1 MSLCLSTESVAI
13 LENPAPVDDVP
24 AYKSPLK
31 RRIEKLEAINEKTRA
46 THIENERNLNYL
58 QKEYTNTFSKI
69 YETEK
74 LLVRAQRLLKEEKKK
89 QKQKFRTLSLA
100 QNGYTQ
106 SKCKAQKSQ
115 QRLKSAI
122 KEELMQERISEW
134 TLEKRRNLS
143 ELAKKNTL
151 DLEWIATNVP
161 NDVLKIIASYIPYDV
176 RIQMINHFHHP
187 LYYLRQI
194 SSIDLGN
201 LLYEII
207 SYRKV
212 GYGCKSTLLINGS
225 HNEYDAYR
233 KEESLVKIK
242 FMMTLFEERAPEFAL
257 RFLKILAVLQKAN
270 NNIEKWVVL
279 VLKQSPHFAYEDGLY
294 LPH

>member
-1 MSLCLSTESVAI
+1 
-13 LENPAPVDDVP
+13 
-24 AYKSPLK
+24 
-31 RRIEKLEAINEKTRA
+31 LEAINEKTRA
-46 THIENERNLNYL
+46 THIENERNLNVL
-58 QKEYTNTFSKI
+58 QKEYTTTFSKI
-69 YETEK
+69 YEAEK
-74 LLVRAQRLLKEEKKK
+74 VLARAERMLKEAKKE

-100 QNGYTQ
+100 QNGYTW
-106 SKCKAQKSQ
+106 SKYKAQKSQ

-151 DLEWIATNVP
+151 DLEWIATNIP
-161 NDVLKIIASYIPYDV
+161 NDVLKIIASYITYDV
-176 RIQMINHFHHP
+176 RIQMINHFHRP

-194 SSIDLGN
+194 SSIGLGN

-207 SYRKV
+207 SYRKA
-212 GYGCKSTLLINGS
+212 GYACKSTLLTNGS
-225 HNEYDAYR
+225 HSEYNAYR

-242 FMMTLFEERAPEFAL
+242 FMMTLFEQRAPEFAL
-257 RFLKILAVLQKAN
+257 SFLKILAVLQKASSN
-270 NNIEKWVVL
+270 TKKWVVL

-294 LPH
+294 LLH